1 VDNRGPLRTARA
13 EENGIVSNNRTSR
26 ILVADDDPQ
35 TLKLFQTILAQEGY
49 RVTAVE
55 DGEVALS
62 KVREE
67 IFDVVLADLVME
79 PVGGLEILEATKRVN
94 PGTLVVI
101 ITGNP
106 SVESSVAALKKG
118 AHDYILKPVNR
129 DDLLHLVGKAI
140 ELRRLGEER
149 RRTAEALQEQ
159 KKQNVELR
167 KDLEAKY
174 SLSNFLGE
182 SPRMRQ
188 VYELLREIT
197 RTDSTVLILGES
209 GTGKGLVARTI
220 HYNSSRKEHPFIETN
235 CTVYTE
241 SLLNSELFGHE
252 KGAFTGAI
260 SQKKGRFELANG
272 GTVFLDEIGDISAA
286 TQLMLLRFLQER
298 RFERVGGEKTLEVDV
313 RVIAATNKNLLEG
326 MEKGHF
332 RNDLYYRLNVIPIN
346 LPALRERAEDIPLLS
361 QQFLERF
368 SKKIGKPVQGFSSDA
383 MDALTR
389 YRWPGNIREL
399 ENVLERTIVLAK
411 NELIDVEDLPV
422 NFRKNVQPRSDVGL
436 SLYEHERLYILKKL
450 AECKWNKKLAA
461 SVLGINRSSLYSKLK
476 KYGINPRSPENS

>member
-1 VDNRGPLRTARA
+1 VTQPQG
-13 EENGIVSNNRTSR
+13 SH
-26 ILVADDDPQ
+26 ILIADDDPQ
-35 TLKLFQTILAQEGY
+35 VLKLFGTILSQEGY
-49 RVTAVE
+49 QVTTVDRGDA
-55 DGEVALS
+55 ALE
-62 KVREE
+62 KVRSEV
-67 IFDVVLADLVME
+67 FDLVLADLVMP
-79 PVGGLEILEATKRVN
+79 PVGGLEILEATKRAH
-94 PGTLVVI
+94 PETLVVI
-101 ITGNP
+101 VTGRP
-106 SVESSVAALKKG
+106 SVESSVAAIKKG
-118 AHDYILKPVNR
+118 AHDYILKPVAR
-129 DDLLHLVGKAI
+129 EELVQLVGKAV

-149 RRTAEALQEQ
+149 RRTVEALQEQ

-174 SLSNFLGE
+174 ALSNFLGK

-188 VYELLREIT
+188 VYELLMEIT

-220 HYNSSRKEHPFIETN
+220 HYNSTRRERPFIETN

-260 SQKKGRFELANG
+260 SQKKGRFELADG
-272 GTVFLDEIGDISAA
+272 GTVFLDEIGDISPA

-298 RFERVGGEKTLEVDV
+298 KFERVGGEKTVDVDV
-313 RVIAATNKNLLEG
+313 RVVAATNKNLVDS
-326 MEKGHF
+326 MEKGLF

-346 LPALRERAEDIPLLS
+346 LPPLRERVEDIPLLS
-361 QQFLERF
+361 LQFVERF
-368 SKKIGKPVQGFSSDA
+368 AQKVGKSIGGFTPEA
-383 MDALTR
+383 MEALSR
-389 YRWPGNIREL
+389 YSWPGNIREL

-411 NELIDVEDLPV
+411 NEMIGIEDLPV
-422 NFRKNVQPRSDVGL
+422 SLRKNLQPRSEVGL

-450 AECKWNKKLAA
+450 AECNWNKKLAA

-476 KYGINPRSPENS
+476 RYGINPRAPERG

>member
-1 VDNRGPLRTARA
+1 MM
-13 EENGIVSNNRTSR
+13 NNRTSH

-55 DGEVALS
+55 NGQAALS
-62 KVREE
+62 KVQEE
-67 IFDVVLADLVME
+67 VFDLVLADLVMK
-79 PVGGLEILEATKRVN
+79 PVGGLEILEATKRAH

-101 ITGNP
+101 LTGNP

-118 AHDYILKPVNR
+118 AHDYVLKPVDRN
-129 DDLLHLVGKAI
+129 DLLHLVGKAV

-149 RRTAEALQEQ
+149 RRTAEALHEQ

-167 KDLEAKY
+167 KDLEVKY
-174 SLSNFLGE
+174 SLSNFLGK

-188 VYELLREIT
+188 VYELLQEIT

-220 HYNSSRKEHPFIETN
+220 HYNSARKENPFIETN

-260 SQKKGRFELANG
+260 SQKKGRFELANS

-313 RVIAATNKNLLEG
+313 RVIAATNKNLLES
-326 MEKGHF
+326 METGSF

-346 LPALRERAEDIPLLS
+346 LPPLRERVEDIPLLS

-368 SKKIGKPVQGFSSDA
+368 SKKIGKDVGGFSQEA

-399 ENVLERTIVLAK
+399 ENVLERTIVLTK
-411 NELIDVEDLPV
+411 SDRLGIDELPMSL
-422 NFRKNVQPRSDVGL
+422 RKNLQPRNDVGL

-450 AECKWNKKLAA
+450 AECHWNKKLTA

-476 KYGINPRSPENS
+476 KYGINPRSPDNR

>member
-1 VDNRGPLRTARA
+1 MMQNR
-13 EENGIVSNNRTSR
+13 SSH
-26 ILVADDDPQ
+26 ILIADDDPQ
-35 TLKLFQTILAQEGY
+35 LIKLFSTILTQEGY
-49 RVTAVE
+49 RVSTAS
-55 DGEVALS
+55 DGQAALDKVQNEV
-62 KVREE
+62 
-67 IFDVVLADLVME
+67 FDLVLTDLVMD
-79 PVGGLEILEATKRVN
+79 PVSGLEILDATKLN
-94 PGTLVVI
+94 HPGTLVVI
-101 ITGNP
+101 VTGKP

-118 AHDYILKPVNR
+118 AHDYILKPIAR
-129 DDLLHLVGKAI
+129 HDLLQLVGKAV

-149 RRTAEALQEQ
+149 RRTTEALKEQ

-174 SLSNFLGE
+174 SLNNFLGE

-188 VYELLREIT
+188 IYDLLREIT

-220 HYNSSRKEHPFIETN
+220 HYNSARHEHPFIETN

-252 KGAFTGAI
+252 KGSFTGAI
-260 SQKKGRFELANG
+260 VQKKGRFELANG
-272 GTVFLDEIGDISAA
+272 GTVFLDEIGDISPA

-313 RVIAATNKNLLEG
+313 RVIAATNKNLLES

-346 LPALRERAEDIPLLS
+346 LPALRERMEDIPSLS
-361 QQFLERF
+361 RQFLERF
-368 SKKIGKPVQGFSSDA
+368 SKKIGKPVHGFTEQA
-383 MDALTR
+383 LDALTN

-399 ENVLERTIVLAK
+399 ENVLERTIVLSKSEIIAV
-411 NELIDVEDLPV
+411 DDLPV
-422 NFRKNVQPRSDVGL
+422 NLRKNLQPRSDVGL

-450 AECKWNKKLAA
+450 AECNWNKKLAA
-461 SVLGINRSSLYSKLK
+461 TVLGINRSSLYSKLK
-476 KYGINPRSPENS
+476 KYGIDPRAPEGG

>member
-1 VDNRGPLRTARA
+1 MTQTKA
-13 EENGIVSNNRTSR
+13 SH
-26 ILVADDDPQ
+26 ILLADDDPQ
-35 TLKLFQTILAQEGY
+35 TLKLFGSILSQEGY
-49 RVTAVE
+49 QVTTVDRGDA
-55 DGEVALS
+55 ALD
-62 KVREE
+62 KVRSEV
-67 IFDVVLADLVME
+67 FDLVLADLAMA
-79 PVGGLEILEATKRVN
+79 PIGGLEVLEATKRAN
-94 PGTLVVI
+94 PETLVVI
-101 ITGNP
+101 LTGRP

-118 AHDYILKPVNR
+118 AHDYILKPISR
-129 DDLLHLVGKAI
+129 EDLLRLVGKAV
-140 ELRRLGEER
+140 ELRRLGDER
-149 RRTAEALQEQ
+149 KRTVEALQEQ

-174 SLSNFLGE
+174 ALSNFLGK

-188 VYELLREIT
+188 VYELLMEIT

-220 HYNSSRKEHPFIETN
+220 HYNSGRRERPFIETN

-260 SQKKGRFELANG
+260 SQKKGRFELADG
-272 GTVFLDEIGDISAA
+272 GTVFLDEIGDITPA

-298 RFERVGGEKTLEVDV
+298 RFERVGGEKTVEVDV
-313 RVIAATNKNLLEG
+313 RVVAATNKNLVDS
-326 MEKGHF
+326 MEKGVF

-346 LPALRERAEDIPLLS
+346 LPPLRERVEDIPLLS
-361 QQFLERF
+361 MQFVERF
-368 SKKIGKPVQGFSSDA
+368 SKKVAKSVGGFSPEA
-383 MDALTR
+383 MEALSR
-389 YRWPGNIREL
+389 YSWPGNIREL

-411 NELIDVEDLPV
+411 NEQIGVDDLPV
-422 NFRKNVQPRSDVGL
+422 NLRKNLQPRSDLTL

-450 AECKWNKKLAA
+450 AECNWNKKLTA

-476 KYGINPRSPENS
+476 RYGINPRTPERS

>member
-1 VDNRGPLRTARA
+1 M
-13 EENGIVSNNRTSR
+13 NNRTSR

-35 TLKLFQTILAQEGY
+35 TLKLFETILAQEGY

-55 DGEVALS
+55 NGRAALS
-62 KVREE
+62 KVQEE
-67 IFDVVLADLVME
+67 VFDLVLADLVME
-79 PVGGLEILEATKRVN
+79 PVGGLEILEATKRAH

-118 AHDYILKPVNR
+118 AHDYVLKPVDRN
-129 DDLLHLVGKAI
+129 DLLHLVGKAV

-167 KDLEAKY
+167 KDLEVKY
-174 SLSNFLGE
+174 SLSNFLGK

-188 VYELLREIT
+188 IYELLQEIT

-220 HYNSSRKEHPFIETN
+220 HYNSTRKENPFIETN

-252 KGAFTGAI
+252 KGSFTGAI

-313 RVIAATNKNLLEG
+313 RVIAATNKNLIES
-326 MEKGHF
+326 MEKGGF

-346 LPALRERAEDIPLLS
+346 LPPLRERVEDIPLLS

-368 SKKIGKPVQGFSSDA
+368 SRKIGKTVGGFSQEA
-383 MDALTR
+383 VDALTR

-411 NELIDVEDLPV
+411 NDLIGIDELPV
-422 NFRKNVQPRSDVGL
+422 SLRKNLQPRNDVGL

-450 AECKWNKKLAA
+450 AECNWNKKLAA

-476 KYGINPRSPENS
+476 KYGINPRSPESS